1 MIVCIVVF
9 TQSRKLSS
17 IPLRNLS
24 FFACHACKS
33 IYFQPRKHQS
43 CNDWRIFCHG
53 CTFSRASHLLHNF
66 PRSVPVASCARDLF
80 MFFRSSHSHSR
91 SSHFPALDSG
101 YLFSHLWRLLQFFPR
116 LTIHLTTVA
125 RMYSRARHHLLFF
138 PRLKPVCVAIASA
151 LYLCL
156 EWLTKCD
163 WFVSF
168 SVNCNIFQICYGLT
182 ETSPVTNQTQMDDP
196 VDLRVSTVGRVH
208 PNTEVR
214 ISRTQKS
221 NK

>member
-17 IPLRNLS
+17 ISLRNLS

-43 CNDWRIFCHG
+43 CNDCRIFSTAAHFPVLHTCCIIFRARHQWQAVLG
-53 CTFSRASHLLHNF
+53 IVSCFSARPTPTHAPPTFQPVF
-66 PRSVPVASCARDLF
+66 PRLTADTC
-80 MFFRSSHSHSR
+80 
-91 SSHFPALDSG
+91 FPALDAG
-101 YLFSHLWRLLQFFPR
+101 YSF
-116 LTIHLTTVA
+116 
-125 RMYSRARHHLLFF
+125 SRAWQFTWQRSPACIPALD
-138 PRLKPVCVAIASA
+138 LKPVCVVIASA
-151 LYLCL
+151 HYLCL
-156 EWLTKCD
+156 VWLTKCD

-182 ETSPVTNQTQMDDP
+182 ETSPVTNQTLMDDP